1 MQQDIERYCVGEL
14 FRMYDAHRR
23 TADILFDLA
32 ARTRQP
38 LLATTL
44 REQVAA
50 NTWCMEQLEL
60 CFEMLQ
66 TEPEEIPNAEVAVMV
81 LEAGGEEDEVDEA
94 VRDMMIAQSA
104 IRLEHYAL
112 GNYTGLASWFRQL
125 GKYGVGSVLD
135 GIVKR
140 LHMAEAHLEALQPSL
155 SDLFQDP
162 EQKYRPRQTP
172 RPQERTVRSDLE
184 GFGSGSWRRS
194 R

>member
-1 MQQDIERYCVGEL
+1 MQKSIERYCVGEL
-14 FRMYDAHRR
+14 FRMYDGHRR
-23 TADILFDLA
+23 TANILYDLA
-32 ARTRQP
+32 KRAEQP

-50 NTWCMEQLEL
+50 NTWCLEQLEL
-60 CFEMLQ
+60 AFEMLR
-66 TEPEEIPNAEVAVMV
+66 TELEEIPNAEVAVMV
-81 LEAGGEEDEVDEA
+81 LEAGTEEDEPDAA

-140 LHMAEAHLEALQPSL
+140 LSMAEIHLEALQPSL
-155 SDLFQDP
+155 SALFHDP
-162 EQKYRPRQTP
+162 EHDYRPPHTP
-172 RPQERTVRSDLE
+172 RPREREVKSDL
-184 GFGSGSWRRS
+184 SGYDR
-194 R
+194 